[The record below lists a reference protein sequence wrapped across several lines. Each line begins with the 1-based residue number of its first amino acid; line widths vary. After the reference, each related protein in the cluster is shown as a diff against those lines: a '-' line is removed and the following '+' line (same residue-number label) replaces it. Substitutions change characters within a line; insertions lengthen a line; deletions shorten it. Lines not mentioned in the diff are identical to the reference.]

1 MTRER
6 YDAVVVGAGPNGL
19 AAAITLARRGRS
31 VLVLETAATAGG
43 AVKTEELTLPGF
55 RHDVFSSV
63 YPAAVASPVF
73 GDMPLE
79 RHGLRWVHP
88 PVAMAHPMPEGRAV
102 ALYPDL
108 DRTAANLDE
117 LAPGDGRAW
126 RGLVGPY
133 VEHFDAVRRTMMAG
147 FPPVEGPLRVL
158 GAFGLGGALEFA
170 RLVLLPAQALA
181 AELPFGEH
189 ATAWLYGSAMHG
201 DVAVD
206 AAGSAVAAVYLNL
219 LGHVVGWPSPEGGA
233 AALTDALVGY
243 LAELGGQVRTGARVD
258 RVVTARGRVAG
269 VALDGGDCIRA
280 NVAVCDVTP
289 HTLLRLAGDAL
300 HPAYRARLARY
311 RYGPHTLKVDWALT
325 GPVPWTAPEA
335 REAGTVHVGGPARE
349 LARAA
354 VQVRFGEVPDRPFS
368 LFGQQSLADPTRAP
382 VGRHTAWAYTRVPH
396 GVDWGRESDRHV
408 ARVEAQVERFAP
420 GFCDRILA
428 RHVLTPP
435 AIEARNA
442 GLPGGDVGTGSYAL
456 DQLVFRPVP
465 GLSPYRTPV
474 AGLYIGSAAA
484 FPGGAVHG
492 IPGRAAARVALAES
506 ALRRW

>member
-243 LAELGGQVRTGARVD
+243 LAEVGGQVRTGARVD

-300 HPAYRARLARY
+300 PPAYRARLARY

-382 VGRHTAWAYTRVPH
+382 AGCHTLWAYSRVPPMVS
-396 GVDWGRESDRHV
+396 GGW
-408 ARVEAQVERFAP
+408 AAAAERFGDRIDARIEGLAP
-420 GFCDRILA
+420 GFRSRVLQRRLVPPDRLEAMNANLVGGDHGGGSNAWHRQLLFRPLFPYFRYRMPLEGLYLCSSYAHPGAGVHGMCGHNAA
-428 RHVLTPP
+428 RRVLEVLT
-435 AIEARNA
+435 
-442 GLPGGDVGTGSYAL
+442 
-456 DQLVFRPVP
+456 
-465 GLSPYRTPV
+465 
-474 AGLYIGSAAA
+474 
-484 FPGGAVHG
+484 
-492 IPGRAAARVALAES
+492 
-506 ALRRW
+506 